1 MFLNRTMANPFS
13 QVLDATSLPD
23 ETRTCGIVRECR
35 RTPTKLPTQTGVE
48 SNITGL
54 PVSPDPSPEYRMQL
68 LSSFMTLYL
77 PTDAQKSTISGR
89 TPASWLHILATST
102 LQSSAYNASLA
113 ALCMAQIGMWNSDQ
127 AKLNES
133 VRLYASALRELRS
146 SIKVGVRG
154 DAEAT
159 VASIVILST
168 YEVRV

>member
-13 QVLDATSLPD
+13 QVLDTTSLPG
-23 ETRTCGIVRECR
+23 ETRACGIVRKCR
-35 RTPTKLPTQTGVE
+35 RTPSKLPNQTDVE
-48 SNITGL
+48 SHISGL
-54 PVSPDPSPEYRMQL
+54 PVSPDPFPEYRMQL

-77 PTDAQKSTISGR
+77 PTGAQQSTISGR
-89 TPASWLHILATST
+89 TPASWLQLLASST

-146 SIKVGVRG
+146 SIKAGVRE

-159 VASIVILST
+159 IASIVILST